1 MWKENKRME
10 LVLLRKLSKVD
21 QEATEKVWIVCVL
34 AWMKSGLLFLVL
46 LSILVG
52 PLLLQRTLGSL
63 SACWALALEQLVIPR
78 GQMFPALCQG
88 QSWFFGRLCGFYL
101 CAPLTLSLLQN
112 TLLVFSQSVSPK
124 LQFLRPPIKLC
135 VLSNLNIY
143 YYST

>member
-1 MWKENKRME
+1 
-10 LVLLRKLSKVD
+10 
-21 QEATEKVWIVCVL
+21 
-34 AWMKSGLLFLVL
+34 MKSGLLFLVL

-101 CAPLTLSLLQN
+101 CAPLTLSLH
-112 TLLVFSQSVSPK
+112 
-124 LQFLRPPIKLC
+124 
-135 VLSNLNIY
+135 SNLHLLNYNHQRKMPDY
-143 YYST
+143 YTLGNVRIPDQESQIVFNSFS